1 MPEWP
6 AIAAITVVL
15 YAFCLVFAVNSA
27 VHSYLIVAYAEGDK
41 VRGCSWA

>member
-1 MPEWP
+1 VPEWP